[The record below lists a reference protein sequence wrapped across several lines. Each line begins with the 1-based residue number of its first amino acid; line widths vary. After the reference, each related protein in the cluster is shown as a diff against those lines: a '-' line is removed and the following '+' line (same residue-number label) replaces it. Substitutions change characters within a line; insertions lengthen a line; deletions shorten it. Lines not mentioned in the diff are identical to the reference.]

1 VVVTQFK
8 AKRIAYFCQIM
19 SIVLT
24 LYALL
29 ITFAKSTMSCL
40 TFDISFLYLFAEFDI
55 VCRIFLNLIIVRRKK
70 KKREKEAGNSA
81 CFECHDKLRN
91 ARNFQHVRPLSAPN
105 RREGG

>member
-1 VVVTQFK
+1 
-8 AKRIAYFCQIM
+8 M

-29 ITFAKSTMSCL
+29 ITFRKSTMSCL

-70 KKREKEAGNSA
+70 K
-81 CFECHDKLRN
+81 N
-91 ARNFQHVRPLSAPN
+91 AKKKQAIQRVSNAMTS
-105 RREGG
+105 